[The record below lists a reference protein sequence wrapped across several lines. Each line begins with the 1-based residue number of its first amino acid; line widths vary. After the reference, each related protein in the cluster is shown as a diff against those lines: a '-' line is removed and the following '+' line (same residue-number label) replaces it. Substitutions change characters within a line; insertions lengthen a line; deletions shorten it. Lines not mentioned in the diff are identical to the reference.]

1 MDEFIELSITSSNYK
16 NDSELV
22 KRTLR
27 EISAMTHSS
36 NDFDV
41 SDYEFTF
48 GWYFFTVRVSKD
60 IVIKFANLLGNEF
73 LKIKGKTLEKR
84 FVNWLDRKLKSLG
97 SNVHIML
104 KDEFISSKYGL
115 F

>member
-1 MDEFIELSITSSNYK
+1 MELIEISITSNNYK

-27 EISAMTHSS
+27 EVAALTHSS
-36 NDFDV
+36 NDFEI

-48 GWYFFTVRVSKD
+48 GWYFFTITVSKSL
-60 IVIKFANLLGNEF
+60 IIRFANLLGNEF
-73 LKIKGKTLEKR
+73 LRIKGNTLEKR
-84 FVNWLDRKLKSLG
+84 FVNWLERRLKSFG
-97 SNVHIML
+97 CNVHLML
-104 KDEFISSKYGL
+104 KDEFISSRYGL